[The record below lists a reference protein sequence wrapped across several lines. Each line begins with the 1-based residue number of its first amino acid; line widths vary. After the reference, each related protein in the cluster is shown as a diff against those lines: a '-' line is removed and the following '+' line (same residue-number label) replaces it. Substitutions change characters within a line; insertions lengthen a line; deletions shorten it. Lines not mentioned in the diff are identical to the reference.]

1 MRDIEIRLTAD
12 LDSATKEVAG
22 FRKEY
27 ADLVKV
33 VEKPLR
39 QVNAFRELESNV
51 EQTGKAMRDA
61 RERVRELA
69 NELARAENPSR
80 KLQDSYR
87 NAGNELRRLERLEV
101 NQVAQLG
108 QMSAGLRAAGVD
120 TRNLA
125 AEQTRL
131 GNEYTKALA
140 KGRADSSLG
149 SAKGALGAGAVRDTQ
164 QALVKLREQY
174 GLVKASG
181 ELSARDLGIAQANY
195 RRSVSQTLAKL
206 RELRAVNAAPQKN
219 LRPAV
224 VDSARESLGINKLK
238 ELRVQLATLT
248 ADYQRLMRSGVLSAQ
263 ERAVAEAQY
272 RRKVDESR
280 KAVADLSRAQRK
292 SGRTESDPEGAGVLA
307 LAARGGPAA
316 AAVAAIVT
324 AAAFLKSTDAAKKMD
339 AQLKLT
345 TSSQAE
351 FNQAQRATFE
361 IAQRNQAP
369 LADVVT
375 LYSRLQ
381 PAMAQMGRGQQDTL
395 SIIDAVTQSLRISGA
410 TASETSSTITQ
421 FSQALGSGVLRGEE
435 FNSIAENSPRLLR
448 ALAEGLNVPTGAL
461 RKMASEGKLTADVIV
476 DTLLGQLP
484 KLAAEAAQLPET
496 FGGALER
503 LKNQIT
509 VSVKQ
514 FDDFSGASGKAISG
528 VAGLADALAKLSSG
542 EFGDF
547 FRSEKQ
553 SVGGFNNEISVALA
567 RVRDL
572 TAARARLKPGD
583 TKGTVLFDWK
593 LYNKAA
599 FDTELADLDRF
610 IAEMKSRRD
619 KLAGDQAQ
627 GNTQEDKL
635 AAERV
640 ENSRAASTKLK
651 TIQTDLE
658 AATKKSL
665 KELIKAERSATS
677 ELKKAK
683 DAQLETQAR
692 YAKAL
697 LDLKSGPAQEPSYG
711 AAQALKVGAQKA
723 LNAGDIDG
731 AKQKANAALEML
743 QKMAEVGKN
752 TYGFEGFIKSL
763 QKIEESA
770 DKVTRTKA
778 EDKLQAV
785 KDKAVDLKAE
795 LDKLKDIQI
804 TPVLS
809 DEAAAKVTAQ
819 MEALKVK
826 LGLAMVVPLQVKPT
840 SEMQSMTGRLDAGS
854 VVFPTAEG
862 KKTASA
868 TDTKPTAKKLKFEA
882 GVKDYSQEQLTVP
895 VQPVV
900 SEDAYDKMVR
910 EVAAKGQVPLPVFPK
925 TAGEP
930 AGASDASSKP
940 AMQKLKYQPGVT
952 DYSQE
957 KLHVPVDPVVTED
970 AFDKMV
976 REVAAK
982 GKVEVAV
989 DPKVPGDALGNLDV
1003 PVKPELDQAS
1013 VSATQSQVAAIADQ
1027 LKQTLV
1033 IPVKIA
1039 APASA
1044 GAQSSE
1050 PLALP
1055 SYSRGDMVRG
1065 PGTGTSDSILAKLS
1079 NGEFVM
1085 RTAAVQHYGP
1095 EMLRQINE
1103 RRLPKF
1109 AEGGAVGDR
1118 FIPSI
1123 PAPSQSLQDQ
1133 INPPAPE
1140 NFGSLSL
1147 TIGDKSYSVQA
1158 PQQELH
1164 RMVRDQR
1171 LKFGRSQV

>member
-69 NELARAENPSR
+69 NELARAESPSR

-140 KGRADSSLG
+140 KGRADSSLS

-206 RELRAVNAAPQKN
+206 RELRAVNAAPQKAV
-219 LRPAV
+219 RPAV
-224 VDSARESLGINKLK
+224 VDTARESLGINKLK

-272 RRKVDESR
+272 RRKVEESR
-280 KAVADLSRAQRK
+280 KAVAGLTAEQVK
-292 SGRTESDPEGAGVLA
+292 SKSSAGKSSGGGSGFAENATIAGAGVSAAA
-307 LAARGGPAA
+307 LAAAY
-316 AAVAAIVT
+316 
-324 AAAFLKSTDAAKKMD
+324 LKMTDTAKKMD
-339 AQLKLT
+339 AQLRLT

-351 FNQAQRATFE
+351 FNEAQRATFE

-369 LADVVT
+369 LTEVVS

-381 PAMAQMGRGQQDTL
+381 PAMAQMGRGQKDTL
-395 SIIDAVTQSLRISGA
+395 GVIDAVTQSLRISGA
-410 TASETSSTITQ
+410 TASETGSTITQ

-448 ALAEGLNVPTGAL
+448 ALGEALGVPTGAL
-461 RKMASEGKLTADVIV
+461 RQMAADGKLTAEVIV
-476 DTLLGQLP
+476 DALLGQLP
-484 KLAAEAAQLPET
+484 KLTAEAAQLPET
-496 FGGALER
+496 FGGAMER
-503 LKNQIT
+503 FKNQLT

-514 FDDFSGASGKAISG
+514 LDDFLGVSGKAIELVSG
-528 VAGLADALAKLSSG
+528 LTGALSKLSSG

-547 FRSEKQ
+547 FRSAKQ

-583 TKGTVLFDWK
+583 TKGTVLFNWK

-640 ENSRAASTKLK
+640 ANAQAKAAKLK
-651 TIQTDLE
+651 AEQDDLLV
-658 AATKKSL
+658 ATKKSL
-665 KELIKAERSATS
+665 KELVKAEQAATS
-677 ELKKAK
+677 DLKKAK
-683 DAQLETQAR
+683 AAQLETQAR

-723 LNAGDIDG
+723 LKDGDVDG

-743 QKMAEVGKN
+743 QKMAEAGQN

-763 QKIEESA
+763 QKIEEAA
-770 DKVTRTKA
+770 DNVSRTKA
-778 EDKLQAV
+778 EDKLQAI
-785 KDKAVDLKAE
+785 KEKAADLKIE
-795 LDKLKDIQI
+795 LDKLKEVQI

-819 MEALKVK
+819 MEALRAK
-826 LGLAMVVPLQVKPT
+826 LGLTMVVPLQVKPT
-840 SEMQSMTGRLDAGS
+840 PGTEPVAGQIASPAVQLPMKPSAQVVPTPPVAPTTTKKAS
-854 VVFPTAEG
+854 VEPT
-862 KKTASA
+862 K
-868 TDTKPTAKKLKFEA
+868 AKLQ
-882 GVKDYSQEQLTVP
+882 YIQ
-895 VQPVV
+895 
-900 SEDAYDKMVR
+900 
-910 EVAAKGQVPLPVFPK
+910 
-925 TAGEP
+925 
-930 AGASDASSKP
+930 
-940 AMQKLKYQPGVT
+940 GVT
-952 DYSQE
+952 DYSQQSIQVGVDPE
-957 KLHVPVDPVVTED
+957 VDAEAMERLKEEIMSAAGLKVPVEPQVSTD
-970 AFDKMV
+970 AMG
-976 REVAAK
+976 EL
-982 GKVEVAV
+982 E
-989 DPKVPGDALGNLDV
+989 V
-1003 PVKPELDQAS
+1003 PVKTELDTAS
-1013 VSATQSQVAAIADQ
+1013 VSAAQVQIGAIAE
-1027 LKQTLV
+1027 KFKKTLV
-1033 IPVKIA
+1033 IPLTVASPGGSGSKA
-1039 APASA
+1039 AATLS
-1044 GAQSSE
+1044 
-1050 PLALP
+1050 LP
-1055 SYSRGDMVRG
+1055 EFAAGDMVRG
-1065 PGTGTSDSILAKLS
+1065 PGTGTSDSIVARLS

-1085 RTAAVQHYGP
+1085 RAAAVQHYGP
-1095 EMLRQINE
+1095 DLLRQINE

-1109 AEGGAVGDR
+1109 AEGGAVSDR
-1118 FIPSI
+1118 FMPSI

-1140 NFGSLSL
+1140 SFGSLSL
-1147 TIGDKSYSVQA
+1147 TIGDKSYGVQA

-1164 RMVRDQR
+1164 RLVRDQR
-1171 LKFGRSQV
+1171 LKFGRTQS

>member
-69 NELARAENPSR
+69 NELARAESPSR

-206 RELRAVNAAPQKN
+206 RELRAVNAAPQKTV
-219 LRPAV
+219 RPAV

-272 RRKVDESR
+272 RRKVEESR
-280 KAVADLSRAQRK
+280 RAVAGLTAEHVK
-292 SGRTESDPEGAGVLA
+292 SKSSAKKTSGGASDFAENATIAGAGVSAAA
-307 LAARGGPAA
+307 LAAAY
-316 AAVAAIVT
+316 
-324 AAAFLKSTDAAKKMD
+324 LKMTDTAKKMD
-339 AQLKLT
+339 AQLRLT

-351 FNQAQRATFE
+351 FNEAQRATFE

-369 LADVVT
+369 LTEVVS

-381 PAMAQMGRGQQDTL
+381 PAMAQMGRGQKDTL
-395 SIIDAVTQSLRISGA
+395 GVIDAVTQSLRISGA
-410 TASETSSTITQ
+410 TASETGSTITQ

-448 ALAEGLNVPTGAL
+448 ALGEALGVPTGAL
-461 RKMASEGKLTADVIV
+461 RRMAADGKLTAEVIV
-476 DTLLGQLP
+476 DALLGQLP
-484 KLAAEAAQLPET
+484 KLTAEAAQLPET
-496 FGGALER
+496 FGGAMER
-503 LKNQIT
+503 FKNQLT

-514 FDDFSGASGKAISG
+514 LDDFLGVSGKAIELVSG
-528 VAGLADALAKLSSG
+528 LTGALSKLSSG

-547 FRSEKQ
+547 FRSAKQ

-640 ENSRAASTKLK
+640 KNSRAASTKLK

-665 KELIKAERSATS
+665 KELVKAERSATS

-743 QKMAEVGKN
+743 QKMAEAGKN

-770 DKVTRTKA
+770 DKVARTKA
-778 EDKLQAV
+778 EDKLQAI
-785 KDKAVDLKAE
+785 KDRAVDLKAE

-809 DEAAAKVTAQ
+809 DEAVAKVTAQ
-819 MEALKVK
+819 MEALKIK

-840 SEMQSMTGRLDAGS
+840 SEMQAMTGKLDAGP
-854 VVFPTAEG
+854 VVFPTADG
-862 KKTASA
+862 QKAA
-868 TDTKPTAKKLKFEA
+868 PAPDAKPVAKKLKYEA
-882 GVKDYSQEQLTVP
+882 GVTDYSQEQLTVP

-900 SEDAYDKMVR
+900 SENAYDKMVR
-910 EVAAKGQVPLPVFPK
+910 EVAAKGEVPLPVSPK
-925 TAGEP
+925 TAGDR
-930 AGASDASSKP
+930 AGAFDTSTKP
-940 AMQKLKYQPGVT
+940 AMRKLKYQPGVT

-989 DPKVPGDALGNLDV
+989 DPKVPGDAFGNLDV

-1055 SYSRGDMVRG
+1055 NFARGDMVRG
-1065 PGTGTSDSILAKLS
+1065 PGTGTSDSIVARLS

-1085 RTAAVQHYGP
+1085 RAAAVQHYGP
-1095 EMLRQINE
+1095 DLLRQINE

-1109 AEGGAVGDR
+1109 AEGGAVSDR
-1118 FIPSI
+1118 FMPSI

-1140 NFGSLSL
+1140 SFGSLSL
-1147 TIGDKSYSVQA
+1147 TIGDKSYGVQA

-1164 RMVRDQR
+1164 RLVRDQR
-1171 LKFGRSQV
+1171 LKFGRTQS